1 MNHKK
6 TLTTIFI
13 LTFLTMLTIPLIS
26 APSWGG
32 GMWGYRSPLD
42 YLENE
47 WVTFTIL
54 FLIFFAVIYYSI
66 NKTTKNPAVSVIV
79 ALGISL
85 FISLALTRRGLL
97 WGYGQGIDTWV
108 LLGAAIIGIGFLIRF
123 AAESFG
129 RAGAIATIIIVWI
142 ILNAIDPYQILPD
155 TLLYSDN
162 FMMFYGV
169 LKSIFGA
176 IVLII
181 ITILFIKGDED
192 RSPGQQILKSLF
204 GRRSR
209 W

>member
-1 MNHKK
+1 MRQK

-13 LTFLTMLTIPLIS
+13 LTFLTILAIPLIS
-26 APSWGG
+26 AQTLGG

-85 FISLALTRRGLL
+85 FISLALTRKGLL
-97 WGYGQGIDTWV
+97 WGYGQGIDAWI
-108 LLGAAIIGIGFLIRF
+108 LLGATIIGIGFLIKF
-123 AAESFG
+123 ASESFG
-129 RAGAIATIIIVWI
+129 RAGAIATVIIVWI

-162 FMMFYGV
+162 FMIFYELLTSFV
-169 LKSIFGA
+169 GA

-181 ITILFIKGDED
+181 IAILFTKDKED
-192 RSPGQQILKSLF
+192 DSVGGQLF
-204 GRRSR
+204 DIFRRR
-209 W
+209 TRR

>member
-1 MNHKK
+1 MKHSK

-13 LTFLTMLTIPLIS
+13 LTFLTMLAIPLIS
-26 APSWGG
+26 AASWGG
-32 GMWGYRSPLD
+32 GSFFGGYRSPLD

-97 WGYGQGIDTWV
+97 WGYGQGIDGWV
-108 LLGAAIIGIGFLIRF
+108 LLGAAIIGLGFLIKF
-123 AAESFG
+123 ASESFG
-129 RAGAIATIIIVWI
+129 RAGAIATVIIVWI
-142 ILNAIDPYQILPD
+142 ILNAVDPYQLLPD

-162 FMMFYGV
+162 FMAFYELLTSFLGGV
-169 LKSIFGA
+169 ILVVIAIIFSKGKENES
-176 IVLII
+176 VGGQ
-181 ITILFIKGDED
+181 LFDIFK
-192 RSPGQQILKSLF
+192 
-204 GRRSR
+204 RRIR
-209 W
+209 

>member
-1 MNHKK
+1 MKLSK
-6 TLTTIFI
+6 TLTTILI
-13 LTFLTMLTIPLIS
+13 LTLLALPLIS
-26 APSWGG
+26 AQTWGG

-97 WGYGQGIDTWV
+97 WGYGQGIDGWV
-108 LLGAAIIGIGFLIRF
+108 LLGAAIIGIGFLIKF
-123 AAESFG
+123 ASESFG
-129 RAGAIATIIIVWI
+129 RVGAIATVILVWV

-155 TLLYSDN
+155 TLLYSNN
-162 FMMFYGV
+162 FMVFYELLTSFV
-169 LKSIFGA
+169 GA
-176 IVLII
+176 IVLVVIA
-181 ITILFIKGDED
+181 ILLSKDKEADSVG
-192 RSPGQQILKSLF
+192 GQLF
-204 GRRSR
+204 DLFRRR
-209 W
+209 VRR

>member
-1 MNHKK
+1 MKLSK

-13 LTFLTMLTIPLIS
+13 LTLLALPLIS
-26 APSWGG
+26 AQTWGG

-47 WVTFTIL
+47 WVTFIIL

-97 WGYGQGIDTWV
+97 WGYGQGIDAWV
-108 LLGAAIIGIGFLIRF
+108 LLGAAIIGIGFLIKF
-123 AAESFG
+123 ASESFG
-129 RAGAIATIIIVWI
+129 RAGAIATVILIWI

-155 TLLYSDN
+155 TLLYSNN
-162 FMMFYGV
+162 FMIFYEV
-169 LKSIFGA
+169 LTSIIGA
-176 IVLII
+176 IILVVIA
-181 ITILFIKGDED
+181 ILFTKGKED
-192 RSPGQQILKSLF
+192 DSVGGQLF
-204 GRRSR
+204 DIFRKRVRR
-209 W
+209 

>member
-1 MNHKK
+1 MKNK
-6 TLTTIFI
+6 TLTIIFI
-13 LTFLTMLTIPLIS
+13 LTLLTLPLLS
-26 APSWGG
+26 AQSWGG

-97 WGYGQGIDTWV
+97 WGYGEGIDAWV
-108 LLGAAIIGIGFLIRF
+108 LLGAAIIGIGFLIKF
-123 AAESFG
+123 ASESFG
-129 RAGAIATIIIVWI
+129 RAGAIATVILIWI

-162 FMMFYGV
+162 FMVFYEL
-169 LKSIFGA
+169 LKGFAGA

-181 ITILFIKGDED
+181 IAILFTKGREDE
-192 RSPGQQILKSLF
+192 SVGGQLF
-204 GRRSR
+204 DLFRKRVRR
-209 W
+209 

>member
-1 MNHKK
+1 MKQK

-13 LTFLTMLTIPLIS
+13 LTFLILLALPLIS
-26 APSWGG
+26 AQTWGG

-66 NKTTKNPAVSVIV
+66 NKTTKNPAVSIII

-97 WGYGQGIDTWV
+97 WGYGEGIDTWV
-108 LLGAAIIGIGFLIRF
+108 LLGAAIIGIGFLIKF
-123 AAESFG
+123 ASESFG
-129 RAGAIATIIIVWI
+129 RAGAIATVVLVWI
-142 ILNAIDPYQILPD
+142 ILNAIDPYQLLPD

-162 FMMFYGV
+162 FMMFYEFLTNIIGGV
-169 LKSIFGA
+169 ILVVIA
-176 IVLII
+176 
-181 ITILFIKGDED
+181 ILFSKGKQDE
-192 RSPGQQILKSLF
+192 SVGGQFFDLL
-204 GRRSR
+204 RRR
-209 W
+209 TRR

>member
-1 MNHKK
+1 MQQK
-6 TLTTIFI
+6 TLTTILI
-13 LTFLTMLTIPLIS
+13 LALLALPLIS
-26 APSWGG
+26 AQTWGG

-47 WVTFTIL
+47 WVTFIIL

-97 WGYGQGIDTWV
+97 WGYGQGIDAWV
-108 LLGAAIIGIGFLIRF
+108 LLGAAIIGIGFLIKF
-123 AAESFG
+123 ASESFG
-129 RAGAIATIIIVWI
+129 RAGAIATVILIWI
-142 ILNAIDPYQILPD
+142 ILNAIDSYQILPD

-162 FMMFYGV
+162 FMVFYEILTSFV
-169 LKSIFGA
+169 GA

-181 ITILFIKGDED
+181 IAILFTKGREAE
-192 RSPGQQILKSLF
+192 SVGGQLF
-204 GRRSR
+204 DLFRRR
-209 W
+209 TRR

>member
-1 MNHKK
+1 MKQK

-13 LTFLTMLTIPLIS
+13 LTFLTLLALPLIS
-26 APSWGG
+26 AQSWGG

-42 YLENE
+42 YFENE

-66 NKTTKNPAVSVIV
+66 NKTTKNPAVSIIV

-97 WGYGQGIDTWV
+97 WGYGQGIDAWV
-108 LLGAAIIGIGFLIRF
+108 LLGAAIIGIGFLIKF
-123 AAESFG
+123 ASESFG
-129 RAGAIATIIIVWI
+129 RAGAIAAIVLVWI

-162 FMMFYGV
+162 FMIFYE
-169 LKSIFGA
+169 LLTSIIGGIILVIIA
-176 IVLII
+176 IVFSKGREDNSVGGQ
-181 ITILFIKGDED
+181 LFDIFRK
-192 RSPGQQILKSLF
+192 RV
-204 GRRSR
+204 RR
-209 W
+209 

>member
-1 MNHKK
+1 MKLSK

-13 LTFLTMLTIPLIS
+13 LALLALPLIS
-26 APSWGG
+26 AQIWGG

-66 NKTTKNPAVSVIV
+66 NKTTKNPAVSVII

-97 WGYGQGIDTWV
+97 WGYGQGLDAWV
-108 LLGAAIIGIGFLIRF
+108 LLGAAIIGIGFLIKF
-123 AAESFG
+123 ASESFG
-129 RAGAIATIIIVWI
+129 RAGAIAMVIIVWI
-142 ILNAIDPYQILPD
+142 ILNAVDPYQILPS

-162 FMMFYGV
+162 FMIFYEV
-169 LKSIFGA
+169 LTSIIGGIILVVIA
-176 IVLII
+176 ILSSKDKKNDSVGGQ
-181 ITILFIKGDED
+181 LFDIFK
-192 RSPGQQILKSLF
+192 
-204 GRRSR
+204 RRTR
-209 W
+209 R